1 MIFLGLIVGL
11 IYIFGIKRL
20 IIINNPGIKDEKN
33 IEKILIMG
41 MLHTMFAFIIFGHA
55 KAIDPIMGD
64 NIINSIL
71 EDTFVGDIVGFF
83 TDVDTTPNFF
93 TIAMAEKIKE
103 SAVVFCL
110 LVLIIA
116 LIEGFGLIGRIIDRW
131 LIEFISIIC
140 TICCFLFQIK
150 MLNFQVDVLANSKIE
165 GLLNSVDVS
174 LMSSVSWFKP
184 LSIIL
189 FLSLIINHFIMHFA
203 LNKYYG
209 SEGFLKLAKVKIVCL
224 IVGSTLSIF
233 LFNKFMLNPDLFAD
247 NFTTHN
253 IQKYVEEE
261 PSLQSEQEIIFEKL
275 GDCSQVDVSPS
286 QQLSLYIKEDIAPA
300 DEWNIGV
307 NSLWMYNQ
315 KNKNL
320 TLIARSGETII
331 EKIYKD
337 ETRTSPINA
346 IDIAKVLPQNKLF
359 ISGCP
364 DGRNVESYIYD
375 IETKKAIFLYGS
387 FHGITENEL
396 LIVEQYKI
404 TIDKGRCPF
413 LFFYDLNGN
422 CVKSIPLEE

>member
-1 MIFLGLIVGL
+1 MEVFGMIFLGLIVGL

-307 NSLWMYNQ
+307 NVSIRRNAPF
-315 KNKNL
+315 
-320 TLIARSGETII
+320 TL
-331 EKIYKD
+331 
-337 ETRTSPINA
+337 
-346 IDIAKVLPQNKLF
+346 
-359 ISGCP
+359 
-364 DGRNVESYIYD
+364 
-375 IETKKAIFLYGS
+375 
-387 FHGITENEL
+387 
-396 LIVEQYKI
+396 
-404 TIDKGRCPF
+404 
-413 LFFYDLNGN
+413 
-422 CVKSIPLEE
+422 